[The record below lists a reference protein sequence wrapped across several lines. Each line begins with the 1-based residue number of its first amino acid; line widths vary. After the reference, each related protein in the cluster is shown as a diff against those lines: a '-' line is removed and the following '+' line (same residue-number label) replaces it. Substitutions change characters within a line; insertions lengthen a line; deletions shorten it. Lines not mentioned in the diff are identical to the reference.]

1 MGGEF
6 VMADIRTLKL
16 ALLADTKDF
25 IQGLDKAE
33 KETQTFSG
41 KLDNAIQKGAA
52 AFAALAA
59 AAGAA
64 AIKIGIDAVK
74 AAIEDEKAQAS
85 LAQTLRNT
93 TNATEAQIAATE
105 EFIDKTA
112 RATGVADDQLR
123 PSLQRLL
130 VSTKDLTQA
139 QKLQTLALDISAG
152 TGKDLL
158 SVSDALAK
166 ASDGNFKAL
175 KNLGVELKTSETITK
190 KVKVSQTDLKE
201 AQLKNE
207 DASLRL
213 ASAQER
219 LNKAITKNGADSI
232 EAQKAQNAV
241 ERAQI
246 SLDKASGKYNDT
258 VDKQGK
264 TIKVT
269 KEETISFDEAVK
281 QLTANF
287 EGQADIAAN
296 TFAGRMGRLKVAI
309 EEAKEQLGTA
319 LLPLLERFAKF
330 ATDQL
335 APALQGLV
343 DGLTRKGKQSL
354 TRAFYDAGT
363 GAVTFGYDMDNVQG
377 QAYLLG
383 EQLRK
388 TTEILGDMLD
398 KVTGAAEGEGF
409 KKLLTVITSVI
420 SGLERAIEL
429 YNSLPDFGKLLINPV
444 GQLAPLAGAAGQI
457 PSTVR
462 GGGTTVNNYNIKNA
476 VDPQAVARTIT
487 KVQNTAN
494 KTTGIKPFNF
504 GFR

>member
-1 MGGEF
+1 
-6 VMADIRTLKL
+6 MAEIRSLKL

-25 IQGLDKAE
+25 IQGLDKAD
-33 KETQTFSG
+33 KETRTFSN
-41 KLDNAIQKGAA
+41 KLDDALQKGAA
-52 AFAALAA
+52 AFLAVGA
-59 AAGAA
+59 AAGAM

-74 AAIEDEKAQAS
+74 AAVEDEKAQKS
-85 LAQTLRNT
+85 LAITLRNT
-93 TNATEAQIAATE
+93 TKATDAQVKSVE
-105 EFIDKTA
+105 DYIDKTA

-123 PSLQRLL
+123 PSLDRL
-130 VSTKDLTQA
+130 VRSTQDVTKA

-152 TGKDLL
+152 TGKDLAT
-158 SVSDALAK
+158 VTEALGK
-166 ASDGNFKAL
+166 AYDGNLGALKRIGVPLDENIIKTKDFDAATKAL
-175 KNLGVELKTSETITK
+175 SETF
-190 KVKVSQTDLKE
+190 
-201 AQLKNE
+201 A
-207 DASLRL
+207 
-213 ASAQER
+213 
-219 LNKAITKNGADSI
+219 
-232 EAQKAQNAV
+232 
-241 ERAQI
+241 
-246 SLDKASGKYNDT
+246 
-258 VDKQGK
+258 
-264 TIKVT
+264 
-269 KEETISFDEAVK
+269 
-281 QLTANF
+281 
-287 EGQADIAAN
+287 GQADAAAE
-296 TFAGRMGRLKVAI
+296 TFAGRMARIKIAI
-309 EEAKEQLGTA
+309 DEAKEQLGQA

-330 ATDQL
+330 ATEQL

-343 DGLTRKGKQSL
+343 DGLTRSGRQGL

-420 SGLERAIEL
+420 AGLERAIEL

-462 GGGTTVNNYNIKNA
+462 GGGTTVNNYNIKGA
-476 VDPQAVARTIT
+476 IDPQATARTIT